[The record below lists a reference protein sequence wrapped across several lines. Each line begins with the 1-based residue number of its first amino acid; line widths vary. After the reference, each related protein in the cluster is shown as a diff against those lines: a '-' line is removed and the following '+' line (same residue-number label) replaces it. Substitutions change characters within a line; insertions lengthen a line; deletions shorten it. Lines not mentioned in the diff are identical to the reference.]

1 MSLADHLA
9 QTTGTLMLTRD
20 PMMHTMGMQLIDI
33 APGSARVS
41 MRVHENMTN
50 ALGLCAGS
58 AMSAL
63 AESCFLLA
71 ANSHNQRAVTHSASI
86 QHILPAKAG
95 ETLLAMAS
103 EVSRTSRSGFYHVE
117 IRNESGALVADFQA
131 QARFVRGTWV
141 QAFAP

>member
-9 QTTGTLMLTRD
+9 QTTGTLMATRD
-20 PMMHTMGMQLIDI
+20 PMMQNMGILLIGI

-41 MRVHENMTN
+41 MRVREDMTN

-71 ANSHNQRAVTHSASI
+71 ANSHNQRAVTQNASI
-86 QHILPAKAG
+86 HHILPAKSG
-95 ETLLAMAS
+95 ETLLAVAS
-103 EVSRTSRSGFYHVE
+103 EVSRTGRSGFYHVE
-117 IRNESGALVADFQA
+117 IRNESGALVADFQG
-131 QARFVRGTWV
+131 QARFVRGAWV

>member
-9 QTTGTLMLTRD
+9 QTTGTLMATRD
-20 PMMHTMGMQLIDI
+20 PMMQNMGILLIGI

-41 MRVHENMTN
+41 MRVREDMTN

-71 ANSHNQRAVTHSASI
+71 ANSHNQRAVTQNASI
-86 QHILPAKAG
+86 
-95 ETLLAMAS
+95 
-103 EVSRTSRSGFYHVE
+103 RTGRSGFYHVE
-117 IRNESGALVADFQA
+117 IRNESGALVADFQG
-131 QARFVRGTWV
+131 QARFVRGAWV